1 MAIDLDV
8 LKSER
13 DKLKEGLR
21 EVEGELRKLEA
32 QLKVLRQREIQ
43 TKREIEAVSTL
54 IDIKDTRDPK
64 PRLFGLRVFDVDER
78 RDRFDL
84 ALGLDFALTQDFQ
97 LSFEFPQL
105 AFGLTQAFFE
115 LVALG
120 LQDIEIDRHAM
131 PPGYLEA

>member
-1 MAIDLDV
+1 MAIDLEI

-54 IDIKDTRDPK
+54 IDIKDSREPK
-64 PRLFGLRVFDVDER
+64 V
-78 RDRFDL
+78 
-84 ALGLDFALTQDFQ
+84 
-97 LSFEFPQL
+97 
-105 AFGLTQAFFE
+105 
-115 LVALG
+115 
-120 LQDIEIDRHAM
+120 
-131 PPGYLEA
+131 EAKAE

>member
-1 MAIDLDV
+1 VAIDLEV

-54 IDIKDTRDPK
+54 IDIKDSREPK
-64 PRLFGLRVFDVDER
+64 VE
-78 RDRFDL
+78 
-84 ALGLDFALTQDFQ
+84 
-97 LSFEFPQL
+97 
-105 AFGLTQAFFE
+105 
-115 LVALG
+115 
-120 LQDIEIDRHAM
+120 
-131 PPGYLEA
+131 

>member
-1 MAIDLDV
+1 VAIDLDI

-54 IDIKDTRDPK
+54 IDIKDSRDP
-64 PRLFGLRVFDVDER
+64 
-78 RDRFDL
+78 RDLKAD
-84 ALGLDFALTQDFQ
+84 
-97 LSFEFPQL
+97 
-105 AFGLTQAFFE
+105 
-115 LVALG
+115 
-120 LQDIEIDRHAM
+120 
-131 PPGYLEA
+131 

>member
-1 MAIDLDV
+1 MAIDLDI

-54 IDIKDTRDPK
+54 IDIKDSRDPK
-64 PRLFGLRVFDVDER
+64 GD
-78 RDRFDL
+78 
-84 ALGLDFALTQDFQ
+84 
-97 LSFEFPQL
+97 
-105 AFGLTQAFFE
+105 
-115 LVALG
+115 
-120 LQDIEIDRHAM
+120 
-131 PPGYLEA
+131 

>member
-1 MAIDLDV
+1 VAIDLEV

-54 IDIKDTRDPK
+54 IDIKDSRDPK
-64 PRLFGLRVFDVDER
+64 SAAE
-78 RDRFDL
+78 
-84 ALGLDFALTQDFQ
+84 
-97 LSFEFPQL
+97 
-105 AFGLTQAFFE
+105 
-115 LVALG
+115 
-120 LQDIEIDRHAM
+120 HAK
-131 PPGYLEA
+131 AD

>member
-43 TKREIEAVSTL
+43 TKREIEAVTTL
-54 IDIKDTRDPK
+54 IDIKDTRT
-64 PRLFGLRVFDVDER
+64 E
-78 RDRFDL
+78 
-84 ALGLDFALTQDFQ
+84 
-97 LSFEFPQL
+97 
-105 AFGLTQAFFE
+105 
-115 LVALG
+115 
-120 LQDIEIDRHAM
+120 
-131 PPGYLEA
+131 

>member
-1 MAIDLDV
+1 MAIDLEV

-54 IDIKDTRDPK
+54 IDIKDSREPK
-64 PRLFGLRVFDVDER
+64 ASP
-78 RDRFDL
+78 DL
-84 ALGLDFALTQDFQ
+84 KAD
-97 LSFEFPQL
+97 
-105 AFGLTQAFFE
+105 
-115 LVALG
+115 
-120 LQDIEIDRHAM
+120 
-131 PPGYLEA
+131 

>member
-1 MAIDLDV
+1 VAIDLEV

-54 IDIKDTRDPK
+54 IDIKDSREPK
-64 PRLFGLRVFDVDER
+64 AASA
-78 RDRFDL
+78 DL
-84 ALGLDFALTQDFQ
+84 KAD
-97 LSFEFPQL
+97 
-105 AFGLTQAFFE
+105 
-115 LVALG
+115 
-120 LQDIEIDRHAM
+120 
-131 PPGYLEA
+131 

>member
-1 MAIDLDV
+1 MAIDLEV

-54 IDIKDTRDPK
+54 IDIKDSREPK
-64 PRLFGLRVFDVDER
+64 AASAVD
-78 RDRFDL
+78 
-84 ALGLDFALTQDFQ
+84 
-97 LSFEFPQL
+97 
-105 AFGLTQAFFE
+105 
-115 LVALG
+115 
-120 LQDIEIDRHAM
+120 HAKVD
-131 PPGYLEA
+131 

>member
-1 MAIDLDV
+1 VAIDLDL

-54 IDIKDTRDPK
+54 IDIKDSR
-64 PRLFGLRVFDVDER
+64 E
-78 RDRFDL
+78 
-84 ALGLDFALTQDFQ
+84 
-97 LSFEFPQL
+97 PQ
-105 AFGLTQAFFE
+105 AKAE
-115 LVALG
+115 
-120 LQDIEIDRHAM
+120 
-131 PPGYLEA
+131 